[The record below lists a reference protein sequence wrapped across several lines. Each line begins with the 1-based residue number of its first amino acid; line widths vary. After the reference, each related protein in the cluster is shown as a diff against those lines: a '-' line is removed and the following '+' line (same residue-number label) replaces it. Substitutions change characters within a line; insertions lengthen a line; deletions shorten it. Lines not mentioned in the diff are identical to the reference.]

1 MAGKWFWRFFFFLV
15 LSFFFLYCNAT
26 IIDTQSYSFLT
37 RDFVI
42 SFLLSLEPV
51 AIPFPNKGNIFF
63 TKGWVSTLIFCQS
76 IWKSF
81 SEFTGNESKLG
92 TRCAREKPKCQ
103 SRCCGNGLQKHL
115 QFSIPIFISIANA
128 NFPFI
133 KGYRLFPQSL
143 NLGALTYFGQ
153 KVQQTR
159 ERASCEPDL
168 NSFGHLDCCSTKAL
182 QLLFKHVR
190 AAPFGVVGDDVK
202 DGPVVPA
209 NAISEQPEQANM
221 KTFERNHLRSAELP
235 ATVPT
240 WQ

>member
-1 MAGKWFWRFFFFLV
+1 MCR
-15 LSFFFLYCNAT
+15 
-26 IIDTQSYSFLT
+26 
-37 RDFVI
+37 
-42 SFLLSLEPV
+42 
-51 AIPFPNKGNIFF
+51 
-63 TKGWVSTLIFCQS
+63 
-76 IWKSF
+76 
-81 SEFTGNESKLG
+81 
-92 TRCAREKPKCQ
+92 

-115 QFSIPIFISIANA
+115 QFSIPILISIANA

-153 KVQQTR
+153 KSTTDKR

-182 QLLFKHVR
+182 QLLYKHVR

-209 NAISEQPEQANM
+209 NAISEWPD
-221 KTFERNHLRSAELP
+221 K
-235 ATVPT
+235 PT
-240 WQ
+240 